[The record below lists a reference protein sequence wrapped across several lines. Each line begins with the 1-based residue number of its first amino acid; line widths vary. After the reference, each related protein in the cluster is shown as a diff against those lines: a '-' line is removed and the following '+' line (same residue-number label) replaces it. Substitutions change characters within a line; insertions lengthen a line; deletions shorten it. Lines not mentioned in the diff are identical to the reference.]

1 MKIFD
6 FLKYDEDLTL
16 QKKTVVILRWIA
28 LIGQLFTIYIVHFFL
43 DLNLPIILCSITIF
57 CGGLTNIFIQ
67 FSFKKNQLSNIESTI
82 LLFYDV
88 IQLAVLIYL
97 TGGVTNPFVIFLVVP
112 AIVSS
117 TLLNLTST
125 FFLSFITIIALLLLT
140 FNCFPLPSQGNI
152 HFHVPDYYL
161 YSIPTALI
169 IVLVFL
175 NYFGFRFGHE
185 ARKRS
190 EALNRLESVLAK
202 EQELDSIG
210 HQAAAAAHSLGTPLS
225 TITVIAKELKKE
237 FSKNPKYADD
247 IEIILTEVK
256 RCGNILKKL
265 SKREIVDDVYVSN
278 IALEDLLFEIKNSFE
293 ESSKKNIELYLNKK
307 NKKTPIK
314 RSPELTYGI
323 RNFVGNAVKFS
334 KNKVSI
340 NLINEKDE
348 IKIKIVDDGPG
359 FPDDVFK
366 IIGEPYIA
374 SKSKKFKTKAGLGL
388 GTFIG
393 KTLLERKKANIEFTN
408 TENGGATV
416 EITWKPSDLVS
427 KVN

>member
-1 MKIFD
+1 MKLSN
-6 FLKYDEDLTL
+6 FLRYDEDLTL

-28 LIGQLFTIYIVHFFL
+28 LIGQLITIYVVHFFL
-43 DLNLPIILCSITIF
+43 ELNLPIILCSITIF

-67 FSFKKNQLSNIESTI
+67 FTFKKNQLSNIESTI

-125 FFLSFITIIALLLLT
+125 FFLSFITIITLVLLT
-140 FNCFPLPSQGNI
+140 FNYFPLPSEGNI

-161 YSIPTALI
+161 YSIPTSLI
-169 IVLVFL
+169 IVLIFL

-190 EALNRLESVLAK
+190 EALNKLESVLAK

-237 FSKNPKYADD
+237 VKNNPKYSEDVD
-247 IEIILTEVK
+247 TILSEVK
-256 RCGNILKKL
+256 RCGDILKKL
-265 SKREIVDDVYVSN
+265 SRREIVDDIYVSN

-293 ESSKKNIELYLNKK
+293 EISEKSIELYFDKK

-334 KNKVSI
+334 KKNVFI
-340 NLINEKDE
+340 NLINNEDE
-348 IKIKIVDDGPG
+348 IKIRISDDGPG
-359 FPDDVFK
+359 FPNDVFK

-374 SKSKKFKTKAGLGL
+374 SKIKKFKNKSGLGL

-393 KTLLERKKANIEFTN
+393 KTLLERKKAIIEFSN
-408 TENGGATV
+408 LEKGGASV
-416 EITWKPSDLVS
+416 EISWKYDDLVS
-427 KVN
+427 TK

>member
-1 MKIFD
+1 MKLSN

-28 LIGQLFTIYIVHFFL
+28 LIGQLITIYVVHFFL
-43 DLNLPIILCSITIF
+43 ELNLPIILCSITIF

-67 FSFKKNQLSNIESTI
+67 FTFKKNQLSNIESTI

-88 IQLAVLIYL
+88 IQLAVLIFL

-125 FFLSFITIIALLLLT
+125 FFLSFITIITLVLLT
-140 FNCFPLPSQGNI
+140 FNYFPLPSVGNI

-161 YSIPTALI
+161 YSIPTSLI
-169 IVLVFL
+169 IVLIFL

-190 EALNRLESVLAK
+190 EALNKLESVLAK

-225 TITVIAKELKKE
+225 TITVIAKELKKDV
-237 FSKNPKYADD
+237 KDNPKYSEDVD
-247 IEIILTEVK
+247 MILSEVK
-256 RCGNILKKL
+256 RCGDILKKL
-265 SKREIVDDVYVSN
+265 SKREIVDDIYVSN
-278 IALEDLLFEIKNSFE
+278 VALEDLLFEIKNSFE
-293 ESSKKNIELYLNKK
+293 ENSEKSIELYFDKK

-314 RSPELTYGI
+314 RSSELTYGI

-334 KNKVSI
+334 KKNVFI
-340 NLINEKDE
+340 NLINKEDE
-348 IKIKIVDDGPG
+348 IKIKISDDGPG
-359 FPDDVFK
+359 FPNDVFQ

-374 SKSKKFKTKAGLGL
+374 SKIKKFKNKSGLGL

-393 KTLLERKKANIEFTN
+393 KTLLERKKAIIEFSN
-408 TENGGATV
+408 LKKGGASV
-416 EITWKPSDLVS
+416 EISWKYDDLVS
-427 KVN
+427 TK

>member
-1 MKIFD
+1 MKLSN

-28 LIGQLFTIYIVHFFL
+28 LIGQLITIYVVHFFL
-43 DLNLPIILCSITIF
+43 ELNLPIILCSITIF

-67 FSFKKNQLSNIESTI
+67 FTFKKNQLSNIESTI

-125 FFLSFITIIALLLLT
+125 FFLSFITIITLVLLT
-140 FNCFPLPSQGNI
+140 FNYFPLPSEGNI

-161 YSIPTALI
+161 YSIPTSLI
-169 IVLVFL
+169 IVLIFL

-237 FSKNPKYADD
+237 IKNNPKYSEDVD
-247 IEIILTEVK
+247 TILSEVK
-256 RCGNILKKL
+256 RCGDILKKL
-265 SKREIVDDVYVSN
+265 SRREIVDDIYVSN
-278 IALEDLLFEIKNSFE
+278 VALEDLLFEIKNSFE
-293 ESSKKNIELYLNKK
+293 EISEKKIELYFDKK
-307 NKKTPIK
+307 NEKTPIK

-334 KNKVSI
+334 KNNVFI
-340 NLINEKDE
+340 NLINNKDE
-348 IKIKIVDDGPG
+348 IKIKITDDGPG
-359 FPDDVFK
+359 FPNDVFQ

-374 SKSKKFKTKAGLGL
+374 SKTKKFKNKSGLGL

-393 KTLLERKKANIEFTN
+393 KTLLERKKAIIEFSN
-408 TENGGATV
+408 LEKGGASV
-416 EITWKPSDLVS
+416 EISWKYNDLVWT
-427 KVN
+427 K

>member
-1 MKIFD
+1 MKLSN
-6 FLKYDEDLTL
+6 FLRYDEDLTL

-28 LIGQLFTIYIVHFFL
+28 LIGQLITIYVVHFFL
-43 DLNLPIILCSITIF
+43 ELNLPIILCSITIF

-67 FSFKKNQLSNIESTI
+67 FTFKKNQLSNIESTI

-125 FFLSFITIIALLLLT
+125 FFLSFITIITLVLLT
-140 FNCFPLPSQGNI
+140 FNYFPLPSEGNI

-161 YSIPTALI
+161 YSIPTSLI
-169 IVLVFL
+169 IVLIFL

-190 EALNRLESVLAK
+190 EALNKLESVLAK

-237 FSKNPKYADD
+237 VKDNPKYSDD
-247 IEIILTEVK
+247 VDMILSEVK
-256 RCGNILKKL
+256 RCGDILKKL
-265 SKREIVDDVYVSN
+265 SKREIVDDIYVSN
-278 IALEDLLFEIKNSFE
+278 VTLEDLLFEIKNSFE
-293 ESSKKNIELYLNKK
+293 EISEKSIELYFDKK
-307 NKKTPIK
+307 NKKIPIK

-334 KNKVSI
+334 KNHVFI
-340 NLINEKDE
+340 NLINDKDE
-348 IKIKIVDDGPG
+348 IKIKITDDGPG
-359 FPDDVFK
+359 FPNDVFN

-374 SKSKKFKTKAGLGL
+374 SKTKKFKNKSGLGL

-393 KTLLERKKANIEFTN
+393 KTLLERKKAIIEFSN
-408 TENGGATV
+408 LEKGGASV
-416 EITWKPSDLVS
+416 EISWKYDDLVS
-427 KVN
+427 TK